1 MPHPGLKKITLYASL
16 GFLVLFIFF
25 AIKIYFTVL
34 VPNTKFESA
43 EAFVYIPTNANYSV
57 VKENL
62 EPLLDDWESF
72 DAWAQQQ
79 NYSIKVKSGKFRIEK
94 GMTNFQIYLAMRRSV
109 PVKVTFNNI
118 ERLESFASRISKL
131 IEADS
136 TSIMQAFQDEKFLQE
151 HQLSKEEA
159 FTLLLPN
166 TYEFYWDTPASKFRE
181 KMSKEYWKFWNGER
195 EQQAKKIGLTP
206 AQVTTLASI
215 VHKESVKADERPRI
229 AGVYLN
235 RLQKGMPL
243 QADPTVIFA
252 YKLENQAFE
261 EEIKR
266 VTGKLL
272 QTNSPYNTYR
282 NSGLPPGPIFMPD
295 VSAIHAVLNPEQHNY
310 LYFCASTTRFGYHDF
325 AVTYTEHHKNAA
337 KYQAWLQTQGIT
349 K

>member
-25 AIKIYFTVL
+25 AIKIYLTVL
-34 VPNTKFESA
+34 VPNTNFESE
-43 EAFVYIPTNANYSV
+43 EAFVYVPTNANYET
-57 VKENL
+57 VKESL
-62 EPLLDDWESF
+62 LPLVKDWDTF

-79 NYSIKVKSGKFRIEK
+79 NYPIKIKSGKFRLEK
-94 GMTNFQIYLAMRRSV
+94 GMTNFQIYLALRKSV

-118 ERLESFASRISKL
+118 ERLENFASRISKL

-136 TSIMQAFQDEKFLQE
+136 ASIVEAFQNEKFLLE
-151 HQLSKEEA
+151 HQLTKEEA

-181 KMSKEYWKFWNGER
+181 KMSKEYWKFWNGTRAE
-195 EQQAKKIGLTP
+195 QAKTLGLTP

-252 YKLENQAFE
+252 YKLQNQNFE

-266 VTGKLL
+266 VTANLL
-272 QTNSPYNTYR
+272 QTNSAYNTYR
-282 NSGLPPGPIFMPD
+282 NNGLPPGPIFMPD
-295 VSAIHAVLNPEQHNY
+295 VSAIDAVLNPEQHNY
-310 LYFCASTTRFGYHDF
+310 MYFCASTTRFGYHDF
-325 AVTYTEHHKNAA
+325 AVTYAEHQKNA
-337 KYQAWLQTQGIT
+337 KNYQAWLQNQGIT